1 MTATRAPAPA
11 PAMPEYTPLGGFRL
25 MLALF
30 VLIAHAR
37 PLFGEG
43 WFFAIAPE
51 QAGIVMF
58 FVVSGFVMPS
68 AWWSFYRR
76 APGRFLLNRFVRLF
90 PPWLVVFAIVAVFAG
105 GSPSL
110 RDVVVNALMMGP
122 FFNATWPPGTSP
134 IWTVFVEFNFYFAFF
149 VLFAVI
155 AAGLKTPRA
164 FVLFLLA
171 CALCYAFVVVTGG
184 TKRFYGAL
192 QWAPYFGLGTAL
204 FTWRRQVLPPTIA
217 LGAVAL
223 MIGLIVHQYA
233 GVYVQESNPWIAA
246 AAVLALIAILVRLT
260 GPLSVGR
267 WRALDR
273 KLGDFTYPLY
283 LVHLPVLSALQHYGV
298 LERPYDIAV
307 MFIAVA
313 VGAAALHLAVERP
326 LSRTRNKVRGAR
338 LHSEAEATVP
348 APAFAAQPAAQP

>member
-1 MTATRAPAPA
+1 MNAPRAGAT
-11 PAMPEYTPLGGFRL
+11 AMPEYTPLGGFRL

-30 VLIAHAR
+30 VLVAHAR

-51 QAGIVMF
+51 QAGVVMF

-90 PPWLVVFAIVAVFAG
+90 PPWLVVFAIVGIAAG

-122 FFNATWPPGTSP
+122 FFNATWPSGTSP

-155 AAGLKTPRA
+155 AAGLKIPRA

-171 CALCYAFVVVTGG
+171 CALCYAFVAVTGG
-184 TKRFYGAL
+184 AKRFYGAL

-204 FTWRRQVLPPTIA
+204 FTWRRQVLPRGLA

-233 GVYVQESNPWIAA
+233 GTYVQESHPWIAA
-246 AAVLALIAILVRLT
+246 AAVLALIAVMVRLT

-267 WRALDR
+267 RWRALDR
-273 KLGDFTYPLY
+273 HLGDFTYPLY
-283 LVHLPVLSALQHYGV
+283 LVHLPVLIALQHHGV
-298 LERPYDIAV
+298 LGRPYDIV
-307 MFIAVA
+307 VTFIAVVA
-313 VGAAALHLAVERP
+313 GAAALHLAVERP
-326 LSRTRNKVRGAR
+326 MSRIRSKVRGAR
-338 LHSEAEATVP
+338 LHSEAQATVP
-348 APAFAAQPAAQP
+348 APAFAAQPAVNP